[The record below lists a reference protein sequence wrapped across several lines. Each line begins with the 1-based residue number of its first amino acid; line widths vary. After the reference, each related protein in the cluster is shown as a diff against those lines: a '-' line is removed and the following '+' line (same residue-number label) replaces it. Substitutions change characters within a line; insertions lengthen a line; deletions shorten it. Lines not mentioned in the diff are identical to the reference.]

1 MTEQKRELVFKL
13 KQKEDLGA
21 FMEAL
26 DFFRSDNE
34 LDYKVYFDLKI
45 CLEEVIINV
54 FKHGGSKDGQAL
66 EVDVNLTRSDE
77 KSIVAEIIDNATPFN
92 IVEMGGAVDFQATL
106 EDRPIG
112 GVGIH
117 LVKNLSDKL
126 EYEAL
131 KGGGNKVII
140 HKRLSM

>member
-1 MTEQKRELVFKL
+1 MTEQNKELSFKL

-54 FKHGGSKDGQAL
+54 FKHGRSKNNDAL
-66 EVDVNLTRSDE
+66 EVDVKLTRDDAQ
-77 KSIVAEIIDNATPFN
+77 SIVAAIADNATPFN

-126 EYEAL
+126 EYEEL
-131 KGGGNKVII
+131 KGGNKVII
-140 HKRLSM
+140 HKRLSI

>member
-1 MTEQKRELVFKL
+1 MTEQKKELAFKL

-45 CLEEVIINV
+45 CLEEVIINI
-54 FKHGGSKDGQAL
+54 FKHGSSVDGQPL
-66 EVDVNLTRSDE
+66 EVDVSLTRSDE
-77 KSIVAEIIDNATPFN
+77 KSIIAKIVDNATPFN
-92 IVEMGGAVDFQATL
+92 IVEMGGAVDFQSSL

-126 EYEAL
+126 EYEEL
-131 KGGGNKVII
+131 KGGNKII
-140 HKRLSM
+140 INKKLSM